1 MVTVGT
7 TVGAT
12 VPATLEHTLCN
23 ALVDMGAT
31 RSCLSEEYYQQL
43 LLPGLKPVHKLQVRT
58 ASGSSLCPTGTVTCD
73 FKLGKQ
79 PFSFKFNVCRGL
91 SRPCILGLDFLRKYK
106 IGIGWSPTGKFQLD
120 LHQQVLVESV
130 KVYMSGPTLQT
141 RQCITI
147 PSRSLMVLNAKA
159 TIDRHMEGGLH
170 KVVPNFLLSDE
181 YPELVLIPTVHNVEI
196 TKLECIPYVLLN
208 LSEEAIFLRKGEIL
222 GHLEKEDITI
232 EEITTETMLQ
242 CKDMKSEKLDCG
254 DTVEEA
260 FIASPV
266 SGDTCKKVK
275 LQDVK
280 ALSHCKMTEKVTA
293 EAVSQCKDMESE
305 KLNCGN
311 ESQKTF
317 IASPAGIDT
326 CQKVKLQKAEV
337 LSIDKNEYKETML
350 QSEGMENEKPRCD
363 ISSEKK
369 FITSP
374 ADVDTHRKVKLQDA
388 EVLNKYKIDFKKLCE
403 EYDDIFSKDS
413 SDIGKTPLIT
423 MEIETGDS
431 PPVCQR
437 PYNLPLKH
445 VDWVQQE
452 LNTLE
457 KAGVITRSVSPW
469 ASPIVIVPKRTAPG
483 DPPKKRLCVDYRVI
497 NSLLPKVNKAHSKA
511 KGVLTL
517 VPLPKIDEIYARL
530 KGSKVYSG
538 FDARSGYHHMELSA
552 KARPKSAFVT
562 PTDKYEFT
570 RCPFGLTQA
579 PAYFQRLINK
589 VLADLDFAFGY
600 LDDILIYSPDVPTH
614 LVHMRQLFQRL
625 READLKLNRE
635 KCNFFKSHIQYLGHL
650 ISGEG
655 IKPLPEKLESIKEMP
670 PPTTPKEVKQFLGL
684 IGYYR
689 KFVPRFADVARPL
702 TNLTRLDQPF
712 EWSDKCQASFELL
725 KEALIKEPILR
736 FPDPNKPYTLYTD
749 ASKYAWSCV
758 LTQQYTHD
766 MDNKQTVVNHPIT
779 YVSGLFKGSQLNW
792 VALTK
797 EAYAIYMSIKKLT
810 YYLED
815 AEITLRSDHLPL
827 KRFLQRNTL
836 NTKVNNWAVEIS
848 PFKITFEY
856 IKGIKNTLA
865 DTMSR
870 LVALDPDNQLV
881 DEPEG
886 FEYGY
891 YAFDNIDPIKTQV
904 EVNEMTNKKVV
915 TTSVDSPGED
925 ITLLIEDNKLI
936 ELQKEDKFCK
946 NILNMLANNKLQN
959 KNPYYVENEVLK
971 RFIDDNKQRFEVIV
985 LPQTLTEPALQLA
998 HEGLGHNGIPR
1009 TYALY

>member
-23 ALVDMGAT
+23 ALVDTGAT

-58 ASGSSLCPTGTVTCD
+58 ASGSSLCPTGTVSCD

-79 PFSFKFNVCRGL
+79 PFSFEFIVCRGL

-141 RQCITI
+141 RQYITI

-254 DTVEEA
+254 DTVEET

-275 LQDVK
+275 LQDIE

-305 KLNCGN
+305 KLNCGD

-326 CQKVKLQKAEV
+326 CRKVKLQKAEV
-337 LSIDKNEYKETML
+337 LSIDQKEYKETML

-388 EVLNKYKIDFKKLCE
+388 EVLDKYKIDFEKLCE
-403 EYDDIFSKDS
+403 EYSDIFSKDS

-445 VDWVQQE
+445 IDWVQKE

-570 RCPFGLTQA
+570 RCPFRLTQA

-766 MDNKQTVVNHPIT
+766 MDNKQIVVNHPIT

-792 VALTK
+792 AALTK

-904 EVNEMTNKKVV
+904 EVNEMTNKMVV
-915 TTSVDSPGED
+915 TTPVDSPGED
-925 ITLLIEDNKLI
+925 ITLPIEDTKLI

-946 NILNMLANNKLQN
+946 NILNMLASNKLQN

-971 RFIDDNKQRFEVIV
+971 
-985 LPQTLTEPALQLA
+985 
-998 HEGLGHNGIPR
+998 
-1009 TYALY
+1009 

>member
-23 ALVDMGAT
+23 ALVDTGAT

-58 ASGSSLCPTGTVTCD
+58 ASGSSLCPTGTVACD

-79 PFSFKFNVCRGL
+79 PFSFEFIVCRGL

-181 YPELVLIPTVHNVEI
+181 YPELVLIPTVHNIEI

-208 LSEEAIFLRKGEIL
+208 LSEETIFLRKGEIL

-260 FIASPV
+260 FTAFPV
-266 SGDTCKKVK
+266 SNDTCEKVK
-275 LQDVK
+275 LQDVE
-280 ALSHCKMTEKVTA
+280 ALSHCKMTERVTA

-305 KLNCGN
+305 KLNCGD

-317 IASPAGIDT
+317 IASPAEIDT
-326 CQKVKLQKAEV
+326 YQKVKLQKAEV

-350 QSEGMENEKPRCD
+350 QSEGMENEKPHCD

-388 EVLNKYKIDFKKLCE
+388 EVLDKYKIDFEKLCE

-445 VDWVQQE
+445 IDWVQKE

-538 FDARSGYHHMELSA
+538 FDARSGYHHMELST

-589 VLADLDFAFGY
+589 VLADLDFAFR
-600 LDDILIYSPDVPTH
+600 I
-614 LVHMRQLFQRL
+614 
-625 READLKLNRE
+625 
-635 KCNFFKSHIQYLGHL
+635 
-650 ISGEG
+650 
-655 IKPLPEKLESIKEMP
+655 
-670 PPTTPKEVKQFLGL
+670 
-684 IGYYR
+684 
-689 KFVPRFADVARPL
+689 
-702 TNLTRLDQPF
+702 
-712 EWSDKCQASFELL
+712 
-725 KEALIKEPILR
+725 
-736 FPDPNKPYTLYTD
+736 
-749 ASKYAWSCV
+749 
-758 LTQQYTHD
+758 
-766 MDNKQTVVNHPIT
+766 
-779 YVSGLFKGSQLNW
+779 
-792 VALTK
+792 
-797 EAYAIYMSIKKLT
+797 
-810 YYLED
+810 
-815 AEITLRSDHLPL
+815 
-827 KRFLQRNTL
+827 
-836 NTKVNNWAVEIS
+836 
-848 PFKITFEY
+848 
-856 IKGIKNTLA
+856 
-865 DTMSR
+865 
-870 LVALDPDNQLV
+870 
-881 DEPEG
+881 
-886 FEYGY
+886 
-891 YAFDNIDPIKTQV
+891 
-904 EVNEMTNKKVV
+904 
-915 TTSVDSPGED
+915 PG
-925 ITLLIEDNKLI
+925 
-936 ELQKEDKFCK
+936 
-946 NILNMLANNKLQN
+946 
-959 KNPYYVENEVLK
+959 
-971 RFIDDNKQRFEVIV
+971 
-985 LPQTLTEPALQLA
+985 
-998 HEGLGHNGIPR
+998 
-1009 TYALY
+1009 

>member
-1 MVTVGT
+1 M
-7 TVGAT
+7 
-12 VPATLEHTLCN
+12 PATLEHTLCN
-23 ALVDMGAT
+23 AVIDTGTT

-58 ASGSSLCPTGTVTCD
+58 ASGSSLCPTGTVACD

-79 PFSFKFNVCRGL
+79 PFSFEFIVCRGL

-196 TKLECIPYVLLN
+196 TKLECIPYILLN

-222 GHLEKEDITI
+222 GHLEKEDIII

-275 LQDVK
+275 LQDVE

-305 KLNCGN
+305 KLNCGD

-337 LSIDKNEYKETML
+337 LSIDKKEYKETML
-350 QSEGMENEKPRCD
+350 QSKGMENEKPRCD
-363 ISSEKK
+363 ILSEKK

-374 ADVDTHRKVKLQDA
+374 VDVDTHRKVKLQDA
-388 EVLNKYKIDFKKLCE
+388 EVLDKYKIDFKKLCE
-403 EYDDIFSKDS
+403 EYSDIFSKDS

-445 VDWVQQE
+445 IDWVQKE

-469 ASPIVIVPKRTAPG
+469 ASPIVIVPKQTAPG

-517 VPLPKIDEIYARL
+517 VPLLKIDEIYARL

-552 KARPKSAFVT
+552 KARPKSTFVT

-570 RCPFGLTQA
+570 RCPFGLMQA

-766 MDNKQTVVNHPIT
+766 MDNKQIVVNHPIT

-792 VALTK
+792 AALTK

-904 EVNEMTNKKVV
+904 EVNEMTNKMVV

-971 RFIDDNKQRFEVIV
+971 
-985 LPQTLTEPALQLA
+985 
-998 HEGLGHNGIPR
+998 
-1009 TYALY
+1009 